1 MRIFRNDFLKITFLS
16 LVLTMLIVCHT
27 KGQNNFWGKAES
39 NLKFNH
45 LTTEHGLSS
54 NVINCVF
61 QDKDGYM
68 WFGTDAGL
76 NRYDGFK
83 IKNYSYGPN
92 VKNGL
97 SNGVIKSLNQ
107 DRNGIIWIGTEWG
120 LNRLDPVTDRITYHF
135 STEDSL
141 ITLTNNTISSII
153 EDKDSI
159 LWIGTFSGLNKLDSW
174 TEDNTP
180 IFKQFLHVPTDPSS
194 LSNNR
199 IYSIYCDTKNNLW
212 IGTEGGGLNLLTEK
226 SRKTDFSFIN
236 FRHKTETP
244 NSISNNIIYS
254 INEDS
259 TGNIYVGTDT
269 GFNVISMNNGDTTI
283 NSYMERREK
292 KEWLQE
298 NRIFSI
304 IPDTPL
310 HADGSIHMNKKM
322 WLGTYGS
329 GLNLFDPKNETFTS
343 YKKDFYDPQS
353 LSRNYIYSLYVS
365 KDRIL
370 WLATRDTGID
380 FINPENQRFIHLKY
394 LPNNPNSLSN
404 TVVKSIVEDNLGRF
418 WFGTFGGGLNR
429 YDPSSG
435 SFLAYTHNSNDPN
448 SISSDIVESLCFDY
462 DGRLWVGT
470 SGGLCLFDEKTKQ
483 FTRYK
488 HDPTDPNSLPNDYIW
503 NISVSK
509 KKDGL
514 WLATHDGLS
523 KFDWN
528 KNKFFHFKNNPA
540 DPNSLS
546 YNFLRAAVEDDQNNL
561 WVCTFGGGL
570 NKLDLTANRNL
581 SNAKFEHFRH
591 TLENPESI
599 SNDLIN
605 IFFIDSKGHYWVGTQ
620 GGLNK
625 FDPRKGT
632 FKAYTVNDG
641 LVDNVVKGILED
653 NDGNLWIS
661 TQNGL
666 SKFDPEKGAFY
677 NYYKKDGL
685 QADVFTLSSCYK
697 NSRGEMMF
705 GGVDGVSIFKAENIK
720 ERIITPPVQIDEIS
734 INNIKISPSLE
745 LNGRILID
753 KSISRMDEIHVKHD
767 ENVITLEYTAIEY
780 SSPEMLEF
788 SYQLEGVDKQW
799 NYAAFNERQVTYS
812 GLGAGE
818 YLFRLRATN
827 KNSTWGQQ
835 EKQLK
840 IIVYP
845 PFWATNLAYLIYIA
859 IFIGI
864 AYIIYFNVRNQI
876 QIKRELAVEK
886 EAHRR
891 EMEIEEFKL
900 RFFTNI
906 SHDIKT
912 PLTLISVPLQR
923 MIKEYAK
930 ISNAQRERYFNTMN
944 KSVQMLIRL
953 VNQLMYFRK
962 IENKKLLL
970 EVSEGDLAAYLR
982 NDASSFIDLAEEKN
996 IYFKVDIP
1004 TAKKQYWFD
1013 PKIIDKIFFNL
1024 LSNAFKFTPVG
1035 GTITVKFLENKPG
1048 SQIESIKDSNDQEY
1062 TGFSV
1067 SDTGIGIPDEKINI
1081 IFKRF
1086 EQLKS
1091 GKEMGVGTGIGLAIV
1106 KRLVDI
1112 HKGHIEV
1119 ESTPGTGSAFT
1130 IWIPANK
1137 LSYKSSEI
1145 NENPEID
1152 ISMQTEAEITNSDLS
1167 IAQTPFVDSSSQDT
1181 KESSK
1186 KIKILVVEDYSEM
1199 RSFIKDILK
1208 GKYQVSEAENGKEGY
1223 EKALLDGPDLI
1234 ITDVMMPEMSG
1245 LELCK
1250 KIKKNVNISHIPVI
1264 MLTARNTVEN
1274 EIEGLETGANYFI
1287 KKPFNIDQLQLVV
1300 KNTLDYRRELQLKFS
1315 GNKIPEPK
1323 DVNVTSVD
1331 EKFLTTASE
1340 VLEENISN
1348 SEFSVEDLA
1357 RQTGLSPVHLY
1368 RKFKFL
1374 TGMSSNDFIK
1384 TFRMKRAAQLLQKN
1398 KLRISE
1404 VAYAVGF
1411 NDPRYFRK
1419 CFKAE
1424 FGKSPTDY
1432 VNDSKAESE

>member
-1 MRIFRNDFLKITFLS
+1 M
-16 LVLTMLIVCHT
+16 VLTILIVCHT
-27 KGQNNFWGKAES
+27 KGQNAFWGKAES
-39 NLKFNH
+39 NRKFNH
-45 LTTEHGLSS
+45 LTTEQGLSS

-61 QDKDGYM
+61 QDKDGFM

-83 IKNYSYGPN
+83 IRNYNYGPN
-92 VKNGL
+92 VTNGL

-107 DRNGIIWIGTEWG
+107 DRNGLIWIGTEWG
-120 LNRLDPVTDRITYHF
+120 LNSLDPVTDRITYYL
-135 STEDSL
+135 SVEDSL
-141 ITLTNNTISSII
+141 STLTNNTISSIV
-153 EDKDSI
+153 EDKDGI
-159 LWIGTFSGLNKLDSW
+159 LWIGTISGLNKLVGW
-174 TEDNTP
+174 TEDNNP
-180 IFKQFLHVPTDPSS
+180 IFKQFLHVQTNPSS

-226 SRKTDFSFIN
+226 SRNTNYNFIN
-236 FRHKTETP
+236 FQHKTETP

-254 INEDS
+254 IHEDS
-259 TGNIYVGTDT
+259 FGNIYVGSDA
-269 GFNVISMNNGDTTI
+269 GFNIISMNNGDTTI
-283 NSYMERREK
+283 YSYMASREK

-298 NRIFSI
+298 NRVFSI
-304 IPDTPL
+304 IPD
-310 HADGSIHMNKKM
+310 DNNKM
-322 WLGTYGS
+322 WIGTYGS

-353 LSRNYIYSLYVS
+353 LSRDYIYSLYAS
-365 KDRIL
+365 KDQIL

-404 TVVKSIVEDNLGRF
+404 TVIKSIVEDRHGRF
-418 WFGTFGGGLNR
+418 WFGTFGGGLNM
-429 YDPSSG
+429 YDPPTT
-435 SFLAYTHNSNDPN
+435 SFETYTHDPSDPK

-470 SGGLCLFDEKTKQ
+470 SGGLCLFDEKSNQ
-483 FTRYK
+483 FTRYE

-503 NISVSK
+503 YISVSK

-514 WLATHDGLS
+514 WLSTYDGLS
-523 KFDWN
+523 KFDWK

-570 NKLDLTANRNL
+570 NKLDLTANQDLN
-581 SNAKFEHFRH
+581 NAKFEHFRH

-599 SNDLIN
+599 SNDLVN
-605 IFFIDSKGHYWVGTQ
+605 IFFIDRKGHYWIGTQ

-653 NDGNLWIS
+653 NDGLLWIS

-666 SKFDPEKGAFY
+666 SKFNPEKGAFY

-685 QADVFTLSSCYK
+685 QADVFTLSSCLK

-720 ERIITPPVQIDEIS
+720 ERIITPPVQIDGIS
-734 INNIKISPSLE
+734 INNIPISPGLE
-745 LNGRILID
+745 FNGRIVID
-753 KSISRMDEIHVKHD
+753 KTISRMDEIHVNHN
-767 ENVITLEYTAIEY
+767 ENVITLEYAAIEY

-840 IIVYP
+840 ITVFP
-845 PFWATNLAYLIYIA
+845 PFWATNLAILIYVA

-864 AYIIYFNVRNQI
+864 AYIIYFNVRNRI

-891 EMEIEEFKL
+891 KMEIEEFKL

-923 MIKEYAK
+923 LIKEYAK
-930 ISNAQRERYFNTMN
+930 ISNTQRERYFNTMN

-970 EVSEGDLAAYLR
+970 EVSELDLATYLR
-982 NDASSFIDLAEEKN
+982 DHAHSFVDYAEEKN
-996 IYFKVDIP
+996 IQFEIDIP
-1004 TAKKQYWFD
+1004 NEARQHWFD
-1013 PKIIDKIFFNL
+1013 PKIIDKVFFNL

-1035 GTITVKFLENKPG
+1035 GAITVRFLEPRKGLHIND
-1048 SQIESIKDSNDQEY
+1048 IKETKDQEY
-1062 TGFSV
+1062 TGFTV
-1067 SDTGIGIPDEKINI
+1067 TDTGIGMPEEKINA

-1091 GKEMGVGTGIGLAIV
+1091 GEEMGVGTGIGLAIV
-1106 KRLVDI
+1106 KSLVDI
-1112 HKGHIEV
+1112 HKGYIEV
-1119 ESTPGTGSAFT
+1119 NSTPGTGSAFT
-1130 IWIPANK
+1130 IWFPANK
-1137 LSYKSSEI
+1137 LSYESSEI
-1145 NENPEID
+1145 NESPDID
-1152 ISMQTEAEITNSDLS
+1152 ISIQAETEITNSDFS
-1167 IAQTPFVDSSSQDT
+1167 IAQTSFVDPETQGT
-1181 KESSK
+1181 KESLN

-1199 RSFIKDILK
+1199 RSFIRDILK
-1208 GKYQVSEAENGKEGY
+1208 GKYQITEAENGKTGY
-1223 EKALLDGPDLI
+1223 EKALLEGPDLI

-1264 MLTARNTVEN
+1264 MLTARSTVEN

-1323 DVNVTSVD
+1323 DVDVTSVD

-1340 VLEENISN
+1340 VLEENVSN

-1357 RQTGLSPVHLY
+1357 NQTGLSPVHLY

-1424 FGKSPTDY
+1424 FGKSPTDF
-1432 VNDSKAESE
+1432 VKDSDINAT